1 MMNPVAFRATLV
13 NIIGNTALLAIKLW
27 AGLISGSIA
36 LISEAI
42 NSFSDIVSSIA
53 TFICVR
59 ISDKQ
64 ADEGHPF
71 GHSRAEPVAG
81 LVIAIL
87 AGILGFEIFR
97 ESIKRFIYPQAPLV
111 GFFAVSVPI
120 ITIVVKAFMAAYF
133 RKTGHQIN
141 SPALRA
147 TATDSIM
154 DIFVAGA
161 ALTGLVGAR
170 LGHPIL
176 DPLAG
181 LVISLWIM
189 YTGYHIGMEN
199 IDYLMG
205 KAPEPA
211 LMEEITEATLAVKGV
226 KALNT
231 VRAHYVGNFIHVEIH
246 VEVDKMLPTIDSHA
260 IGEEV
265 EKSVEAIRSIEK
277 AFVHLDPA

>member
-1 MMNPVAFRATLV
+1 MTPVAFRATLV
-13 NIIGNTALLAIKLW
+13 NIVGNSALLIIKLW
-27 AGLISGSIA
+27 AGLLSGSIA

-42 NSFSDIVSSIA
+42 NSLSDIVASVS

-59 ISDKQ
+59 ISEKQ

-87 AGILGFEIFR
+87 AGILGFEILK
-97 ESIKRFIYPQAPLV
+97 ESITRFFYPQTPHV
-111 GFFAVSVPI
+111 GIFALSVPL
-120 ITIVVKAFMAAYF
+120 ITIVVKIFMAIYF
-133 RKTGHQIN
+133 QRTGKAIN

-147 TATDSIM
+147 TALDSLM
-154 DIFVAGA
+154 DIFVAAA
-161 ALTGLVGAR
+161 ALAGLMGVSMGY
-170 LGHPIL
+170 PFL
-176 DPLAG
+176 DPIAG

-189 YTGYHIGMEN
+189 YTGYSIGMEN

-211 LMEEITEATLAVKGV
+211 LMREIENATLSVEGV
-226 KALNT
+226 RDFNT

-246 VEVDKMLPTIDSHA
+246 VEVDKTLSTLDSHA

-265 EKSVEAIRSIEK
+265 ERMVEGLESIQK
-277 AFVHLDPA
+277 TFVHIDPV

>member
-1 MMNPVAFRATLV
+1 MTPVAFRATLI
-13 NIIGNTALLAIKLW
+13 NIIGNSALLIIKLW
-27 AGLISGSIA
+27 AGLVSGSIA
-36 LISEAI
+36 LISESI
-42 NSFSDIVSSIA
+42 NSLSDIVSSVS

-59 ISDKQ
+59 ISEKQ

-87 AGILGFEIFR
+87 AGILGFEILK
-97 ESIKRFIYPQAPLV
+97 ESVTRFFYPHTPVV
-111 GFFAVSVPI
+111 GFFALSVPV
-120 ITIVVKAFMAAYF
+120 ITIIVKIFMAVYF
-133 RKTGHQIN
+133 RKTGRDIN

-147 TATDSIM
+147 TAIDSLM
-154 DIFVAGA
+154 DIFVAAA
-161 ALTGLVGAR
+161 ALAGLIGASM
-170 LGHPIL
+170 GYPVL

-189 YTGYHIGMEN
+189 YTGYSIGMEN

-211 LMEEITEATLAVKGV
+211 LLREIERETLSVEGV
-226 KALNT
+226 KAFNT

-246 VEVDKMLPTIDSHA
+246 VEVDKMLPTIDSHD

-265 EKSVEAIRSIEK
+265 EKRVEGIESIQK
-277 AFVHLDPA
+277 TFVHLDPV

>member
-1 MMNPVAFRATLV
+1 MTPVAFRATFI
-13 NIIGNTALLAIKLW
+13 NIVGNSALLILKLW
-27 AGLISGSIA
+27 AGLMSGSIA

-42 NSFSDIVSSIA
+42 NSLSDIISSIS
-53 TFICVR
+53 TFVCVR
-59 ISDKQ
+59 ISEKQ

-87 AGILGFEIFR
+87 AGILGFEIMK
-97 ESIKRFIYPQAPLV
+97 ESITRFFYPHPPLV
-111 GFFAVSVPI
+111 GLFALSVPV
-120 ITIVVKAFMAAYF
+120 ITILVKIFMTLYF
-133 RKTGHQIN
+133 RKTGKEIK

-147 TATDSIM
+147 TAMDSLM
-154 DIFVAGA
+154 DIFVAAA
-161 ALTGLVGAR
+161 ALAGLMGVSMGYP
-170 LGHPIL
+170 LL
-176 DPLAG
+176 DPIAG

-189 YTGYHIGMEN
+189 YAGYHIGMEN

-211 LMEEITEATLAVKGV
+211 LLREIESATLSADGVKGF
-226 KALNT
+226 NT

-246 VEVDKMLPTIDSHA
+246 VEVDKTLSTLDSHA

-265 EKSVEAIRSIEK
+265 EKRVESLESIQK
-277 AFVHLDPA
+277 TFVHLDPV

>member
-1 MMNPVAFRATLV
+1 MNPTAFRATLV
-13 NIIGNTALLAIKLW
+13 NIIGNTALLVIKLW
-27 AGLISGSIA
+27 AGLLSGSIA

-42 NSFSDIVSSIA
+42 NSFSDIVSSVA

-81 LVIAIL
+81 LIIAIL

-97 ESIKRFIYPQAPLV
+97 ESIKRFIYPQVPVV
-111 GFFAVSVPI
+111 GFFAISVPFV
-120 ITIVVKAFMAAYF
+120 TIVLKAFMAAYF
-133 RKTGHQIN
+133 RKTGREIN

-147 TATDSIM
+147 TATDSLM
-154 DIFVAGA
+154 DIFVAAA
-161 ALTGLVGAR
+161 ALIGL
-170 LGHPIL
+170 LGVWLGYPVL

-189 YTGYHIGMEN
+189 YTGYHIGIEN

-211 LMEEITEATLAVKGV
+211 LLEEIEKATLAVEGV
-226 KALNT
+226 RGLNT

-246 VEVDKMLPTIDSHA
+246 VDVDKMLPTIDSHA

-265 EKSVEAIRSIEK
+265 EKRVEDIRSIEK